1 MDFVRT
7 KTNNSALTEG
17 SPNCLLP
24 TARSCAENVPPMNA
38 MTRRHSLAVTAP
50 ALRKTLPTSR
60 TTLCLAPR
68 ICSHHVLHAGSHAQ
82 FIPNASTG
90 LGTTVRYLGHVTS
103 SQAGTAPPRLLD
115 MSPAQRTVSCQRTAL
130 GMTGASGHH
139 VQRHVVPE
147 ACRHD

>member
-1 MDFVRT
+1 MDIARIS
-7 KTNNSALTEG
+7 TNMLALMEG
-17 SPNCLLP
+17 TLNGLFPIASGCVE
-24 TARSCAENVPPMNA
+24 TVWTMSA
-38 MTRRHSLAVTAP
+38 MTQRHSLAVTAP
-50 ALRKTLPTSR
+50 ALRKTLRTSR

-82 FIPNASTG
+82 FIPSASTG
-90 LGTTVRYLGHVTS
+90 LGKTVRHLGHVTS
-103 SQAGTAPPRLLD
+103 SQAGTAPPRLLA
-115 MSPAQRTVSCQRTAL
+115 MSPAQRTASCQRTAL